1 VDNIYPA
8 VLKKEY
14 AKTADTIALG
24 LLLNLCL
31 LQIRTDLDGIFTRM
45 FISMGVT
52 EASATLANLRY
63 LVNIILYSL
72 SFLLPAFFISKF
84 SNSVYP
90 QNKSENGNFPCRFP
104 KYFYFILP
112 AALGCITIAGRLTE
126 ILQGLLAF
134 IKIGFVSSSPVFP
147 DDVLGTVLVFIS
159 SAVIPAVVEEIL
171 FRRVILSRLI
181 PYGKVFAVVMS
192 SLLFAIMHA
201 NPSQLIYA
209 FVGGLVMGYVTLKS
223 DSILPA
229 VIIHFSNNTL
239 SLIYLLIKKYAG
251 EKAFIITVSTLDS
264 ALSVIGIIAVA
275 IFIYKK
281 KYTFGE
287 EKTEGFSPIRESL
300 RLYLFAYLAYAVYL
314 SSRWV
319 YVI

>member
-1 VDNIYPA
+1 MDNIYPA

-31 LQIRTDLDGIFTRM
+31 LQIRTDLDGIFTRT

-90 QNKSENGNFPCRFP
+90 QNKSENGNSTCRFP

-209 FVGGLVMGYVTLKS
+209 FVGGLVMGFITLECS
-223 DSILPA
+223 SVLPA
-229 VIIHFSNNTL
+229 MIIHFSNNTL
-239 SLIYLLIKKYAG
+239 SLIYLLLKKHIG
-251 EKAFIITVSTLDS
+251 DDAFSITVTACDI
-264 ALSVIGIIAVA
+264 ALSVIGVVSIAF
-275 IFIYKK
+275 IIYKK
-281 KYTFGE
+281 KFVTE
-287 EKTEGFSPIRESL
+287 EKKPKDFFPFKESL
-300 RLYLFAYLAYAVYL
+300 RLYLLAYLAYAVYL